1 MSFVRYLMPRGAV
14 LAAVPRGGV
23 CSASCLASGVRR
35 VGSLA
40 EMRRVQVA
48 CSLVV
53 ACGPVAARAHSSHVA
68 GTAHVSGLRR
78 AAVRAG
84 AVERFGRG
92 SLPLLRLRGGNEQF
106 FIKTTSY
113 PDLKPNPALESTI
126 HLVFRLRGGEDA
138 EPVQSRRR
146 RRLARRL
153 LAASWSLMMHISPEH
168 VPDAALAVL
177 FFAVT
182 IGLLHWADLR
192 LQVPNPMFSRYLF
205 FLLSSPVLFF
215 AGRVPPPFPA
225 FVLCSSY
232 AFIGG
237 IAVGVV
243 VYIVLF
249 FEAKMGIGGP
259 GEDISPGPIFGVL
272 WFAGVLVLTV
282 PFFVPTFGLAA
293 DGFWLFQTLG
303 LAILGLFSV
312 RLGFSVPLILMAL
325 ESSFS
330 SSGGYGVALQSLAPW
345 LLGHGCLY
353 GIAYGM
359 ALVASNLRRVVRM
372 LLNELLK
379 R

>member
-53 ACGPVAARAHSSHVA
+53 ACGLVDARAHSSHVA
-68 GTAHVSGLRR
+68 GTAHVSVLRR
-78 AAVRAG
+78 SAVRAG

-92 SLPLLRLRGGNEQF
+92 SLPLLRLRGGNEQL

-126 HLVFRLRGGEDA
+126 HLVFRLRGGEEQEDA
-138 EPVQSRRR
+138 KPVQTP
-146 RRLARRL
+146 
-153 LAASWSLMMHISPEH
+153 AASRSHMMHISPRH
-168 VPDAALAVL
+168 VDAALAGF